1 MTGDRYGTLTVVE
14 YVPGVK
20 LWRCRC
26 DCGAEKAIRRR
37 ELRRVKQPSCGDTR
51 KHWRADVVGYLGAH
65 DRLRRDRGRAKE
77 HQCVDCGDQAEQW
90 SYDHAD
96 PDELS
101 GTQGTKGTTPY
112 PYSLKPEHYDPR
124 CKSCHV
130 AFDWK
135 HAPNR
140 PKTPERTH

>member
-1 MTGDRYGTLTVVE
+1 MTGERYGTLTVVE

-26 DCGAEKAIRRR
+26 DCGREREVRRR
-37 ELRRVKQPSCGDTR
+37 ELRRFKASSCGDPLHR
-51 KHWRADVVGYLGAH
+51 RADVVGYLGVH
-65 DRLRRDRGRAKE
+65 DRLRRDRGKAKE
-77 HQCVDCGDQAEQW
+77 HQCVDCGNQAAHW
-90 SYDHAD
+90 SYNHDD

-101 GTQGTKGTTPY
+101 GPQGTKGPHY
-112 PYSLKPEHYDPR
+112 PYSLKPEHYAPR

-140 PKTPERTH
+140 PKTPERTR